1 MIKIE
6 FLKSKNKV
14 IALDNNILVGECEFI
29 INNDIWNIVH
39 TYVDEIYIGTGV
51 AKHLVIFI
59 IDEAK
64 KNNKKVVADCSYA
77 KKILM
82 DRK

>member
-29 INNDIWNIVH
+29 IDNDIWNIVH
-39 TYVDEIYIGTGV
+39 TYVDEIYRGTGV
-51 AKHLVIFI
+51 AKRLIIFV

>member
-29 INNDIWNIVH
+29 IKENEWKIIH
-39 TYVDEIYIGTGV
+39 TYVSNDYRGQNIARRMIEC
-51 AKHLVIFI
+51 I
-59 IDEAK
+59 IEEAK
-64 KNNKKVVADCSYA
+64 KENMNVVADCSYA